1 MGREDENQKKLELYL
16 HIPFCIRK
24 CDYCDFL
31 SMPVEEKVRRHYV
44 NVLQEEIKRKAAF
57 CREYQISSVFWGGG
71 TPSILSGEQVQELME
86 SLRKNFS
93 LEPEAEITLECNPGT
108 LEEEKLACYRE
119 AGVNRLSIG
128 LQSAINEELKRL
140 GRVHTVEQFLENFS
154 LARRKGFENINVDL
168 ISALPGQNIWNWEYT
183 LRRVLELRPEHLSAY
198 SLIVEE
204 GTPFYEWYGEDEKR
218 RAQGEEPKVL
228 PGEETERK
236 MYEMTR
242 ELLEEKGYQRYEI
255 SNYAMPGK
263 ECRHNLGY
271 WQCVSY
277 LGLGLG
283 SASLMEEMRFLNT
296 DSLEDY
302 LKGEFGDLG
311 KILQRDPET
320 LKRERVQVLDQK
332 QQIEEFM
339 FLGLRVMEGVS
350 KKEFFKRFGRELAEV
365 YGEELKKFQSQGLL
379 AQRGSRVF
387 LTEKGIDVSNYVM
400 SGFLNPL
407 SDQ

>member
-31 SMPVEEKVRRHYV
+31 SMPVEEKVRRHYI
-44 NVLQEEIKRKAAF
+44 NLLQEEIKRKAEF

-71 TPSILSGEQVQELME
+71 TPSMLSGEQVQELME
-86 SLRKNFS
+86 SLRQNFC

-108 LEEEKLACYRE
+108 LEEEKLICYKE
-119 AGVNRLSIG
+119 AGINRLSIG
-128 LQSAINEELKRL
+128 LQSAINEELRRL

-154 LARRKGFENINVDL
+154 LARQKGFENINVDL

-183 LRRVLELRPEHLSAY
+183 LRSVLELEPEHLSAY

-204 GTPFYEWYGEDEKR
+204 GTPFYERYGEDEKR
-218 RAQGEEPKVL
+218 RAKGEEPRKL

-271 WQCVSY
+271 WKCVPY

-283 SASLMEEMRFLNT
+283 SASLMKQMRFTNT
-296 DSLEDY
+296 DDLTAY
-302 LKGEFGDLG
+302 LKGEFGDLRG
-311 KILQRDPET
+311 ILKKDPET
-320 LKRERVQVLDQK
+320 LERENVQVLDQS

-339 FLGLRVMEGVS
+339 FLGLRLLEGVS
-350 KKEFFKRFGRELAEV
+350 EKEFFERFGRELERI
-365 YGEELKKFQSQGLL
+365 YGKKLKRLKSQGLL
-379 AQRGSRVF
+379 IQKEGRIS
-387 LTEKGIDVSNYVM
+387 LTEKGIDVSNFVM
-400 SGFLNPL
+400 SEFLNPF